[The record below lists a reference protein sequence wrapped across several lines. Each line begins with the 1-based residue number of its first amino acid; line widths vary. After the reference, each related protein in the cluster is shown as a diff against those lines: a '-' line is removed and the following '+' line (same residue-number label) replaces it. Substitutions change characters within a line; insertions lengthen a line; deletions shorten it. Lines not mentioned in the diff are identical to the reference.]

1 MNKTFFKTLVTIS
14 ALSCFSLSLS
24 ACVTGSGSQSGGDLN
39 SRVANLE
46 EKVNTLNTQ
55 VDGTQ
60 SAEVW
65 SRMQQMESDL
75 SIVRNQMSDLDNRM
89 SGPKGNQVMSANERL
104 DRMEAALKEISAR
117 LGIQVEALE
126 KPYTP
131 ATAQPRLLFQGGKPL
146 LEKPYTPA
154 TAQPGEASS
163 SEAPAPSYAAAPAE
177 NSASAPAPED
187 GTAQSSGTQIV
198 NSDGTVTVLINGVP
212 RRVPVNKDAVQA
224 GSAPAEPQAA
234 QAPASASNDVAK
246 TLYDRGLGFFNKYQY
261 NEALTCFKDFTAN
274 YPDNALTGNAWFWQ
288 GECSYQL
295 QDYPGAIVAYQK
307 VITAFSDNNKYPASL
322 LKQGMALSANGNR
335 EQAKVR
341 WKELVNRF
349 PGTPEATR
357 AKQLLAGKK

>member
-39 SRVANLE
+39 NRVANLE

-131 ATAQPRLLFQGGKPL
+131 ATAQP
-146 LEKPYTPA
+146 
-154 TAQPGEASS
+154 GEASS
-163 SEAPAPSYAAAPAE
+163 SAAPTPSYAAAPAE
-177 NSASAPAPED
+177 NSASTPAPED

-307 VITAFSDNNKYPASL
+307 VITAFPNNNKYPASL